1 MLPSG
6 AVSAVTVAGYGCGM
20 TLERRSLADADPD
33 ALRDEV
39 VATLQR
45 GELCVLPTETVY
57 GVAALPSCAPA
68 AARVQQWRGR
78 DPSLPLTRHLADP
91 AGVDALGLRLHEG
104 ATRLAARYW
113 PGPLTLVLPREDGG
127 DPVGARVPAH
137 DFTRAVI
144 RACSEPLLLTPV
156 APAGEAQLT
165 EPGAVADACRDD
177 AALMVDD
184 GPSPIGAAS
193 TIVHAAGG
201 ELQVLREGIL
211 SRTEVL
217 ETAADLVLFVCTGNT
232 CRSPLAERFARQM
245 TATAMGVDE
254 DRVLARGLRFA
265 SAGIATMAGMRASDG
280 SLEAGSEVGLDLADH
295 ASQPLSPDLWSRAA
309 KIYCLS
315 EGHRRALLAEAP
327 LPEDCVLLL
336 RPDGG
341 DIADP
346 FGGDLDVYR
355 EARDE
360 IATAVRARM
369 GDWWP

>member
-6 AVSAVTVAGYGCGM
+6 AVSAVASAGYGCGM
-20 TLERRSLADADPD
+20 TLERRSLADADPE

-57 GVAALPSCAPA
+57 GVAALPSRARA
-68 AARVQQWRGR
+68 AARAQRWRGR
-78 DPSLPLTRHLADP
+78 DPSEPLTRHLADP
-91 AGVDALGLRLHEG
+91 ADVDALGLRLHEG
-104 ATRLAARYW
+104 AKRLAARYW
-113 PGPLTLVLPREDGG
+113 PGPLTLVLPPKAGG
-127 DPVGARVPAH
+127 EPIGVRVPAH
-137 DFTRAVI
+137 DFTRAVA
-144 RACSEPLLLTPV
+144 RACGEPLLLTPA
-156 APAGEAQLT
+156 APAGEAPLT
-165 EPGAVADACRDD
+165 APDAVADACRDD

-184 GPSPIGAAS
+184 GASPIGAAS
-193 TIVHAAGG
+193 TVVHAAGG
-201 ELQVLREGIL
+201 ELEVLREGIL
-211 SRTEVL
+211 SRGEVL
-217 ETAADLVLFVCTGNT
+217 EAAADLVLFVCTGNT

-245 TATAMGVDE
+245 TATAMGVAE

-265 SAGIATMAGMRASDG
+265 SAGTATMAGMRASDG

-295 ASQPLSPDLWSRAA
+295 QSQPVSPDLWSRAA

-315 EGHRRALLAEAP
+315 EGHRRALLADAP
-327 LPEDCVLLL
+327 AAEDRVLLL
-336 RPDGG
+336 RPDGA

-346 FGGDLDVYR
+346 YGGDLDVYR